1 MTGSKLFKKDELGQ
15 SRYMRLRN
23 RAFKAAVSAHL
34 RVHALIDEPEK
45 GTTTAEYAVVIVA
58 ATGFAGLL
66 IAVLKSDAVKGLL
79 SSLVEKALQTS

>member
-15 SRYMRLRN
+15 RYMRLRN
-23 RAFKAAVSAHL
+23 RAFKAAVSAHS